1 MNKEE
6 FDLIFIDDEIKMYNA
21 VKVID
26 ELEKLNLKNSN
37 VIIMLNKDKEF
48 IKEHYLEDF
57 AFDDYLLK
65 SNYKNEIIRIKE
77 KFR

>member
-1 MNKEE
+1 
-6 FDLIFIDDEIKMYNA
+6 
-21 VKVID
+21 
-26 ELEKLNLKNSN
+26 
-37 VIIMLNKDKEF
+37 MLNKDKEF

-77 KFR
+77 KFQ